1 MAGRNLSDVM
11 VPSIDDLQS
20 WANDEDLA
28 CTNLTEIFAAIQ
40 SEQEELVNWA
50 TEALENMGP
59 PLKSDIVWLG
69 TIASSDCANVGYWAI
84 TLLGRSED
92 SIDTVQDALT
102 RVFMASESTPTIRR
116 RAILALGKVHTRN
129 SATELAIQSALNSDD
144 SQLVSMA
151 KEILQSV

>member
-69 TIASSDCANVGYWAI
+69 EIASNDSPDVIYWAV

-92 SIDTVQDALT
+92 SIDSVQDALT
-102 RVFMASESTPTIRR
+102 RVFVAAKSTPTNRR
-116 RAILALGKVHTRN
+116 RAILALAKVLTRN
-129 SATELAIQSALNSDD
+129 SNTELAIQSALNSDD
-144 SQLVSMA
+144 SQLVSVA